1 MTDQN
6 ILRQKLM
13 AMEPRFQFSAEDT
26 AWFQTQLEQL
36 CVRAL
41 PKLIRKRIVSTLPKP
56 SSQTKPGTVGRKRG
70 GASGG
75 NTEGE
80 T

>member
-6 ILRQKLM
+6 LLRQKLA

-26 AWFQTQLEQL
+26 AWFQAQLEATCL
-36 CVRAL
+36 RVL
-41 PKLIRKRIVSTLPKP
+41 PKLIRKRIVSTLPRP
-56 SSQTKPGTVGRKRG
+56 NAQAKPGAVGRKRG

-80 T
+80 S